1 MLLFFL
7 KQKSFE
13 VQWNMVEELTIEQT
27 EKELFEL
34 DALITD
40 GTNNLI
46 PVQFEYPG
54 TDKIVGVYIRPI
66 TTTELTNATR
76 GGGNIFTNV
85 LTVALYN
92 QQKEHFSDE
101 FLGRIPAGVAVELYK
116 KIAEVSG
123 IPTEDKELE
132 KKQLDKLMG
141 F

>member
-1 MLLFFL
+1 
-7 KQKSFE
+7 
-13 VQWNMVEELTIEQT
+13 MVDELTIEQT
-27 EKELFEL
+27 DRELFEL

-40 GTNNLI
+40 GTDNFI

-76 GGGNIFTNV
+76 GGGSNIFTNV

-92 QQKEHFSDE
+92 QQKEHFSEE
-101 FLGRIPAGVAVELYK
+101 FLGKIPAGVAVELYK